1 MTAHP
6 QQANIIEEDHTQVGI
21 RMRWWHENRPNKH
34 IIAARLIYDC
44 TAVVVKITLKHRSL
58 LSNSPATKIWETM
71 CHKARWLTTCV
82 RINERK

>member
-21 RMRWWHENRPNKH
+21 RMRWWHENRPDKH

-44 TAVVVKITLKHRSL
+44 TAVVVKITREHRSL
-58 LSNSPATKIWETM
+58 FGNRPATKIWEAM
-71 CHKARWLTTCV
+71 RDKARGLTTCV

>member
-44 TAVVVKITLKHRSL
+44 TAVVVKITREHRSL
-58 LSNSPATKIWETM
+58 FGNSPATKIWETM
-71 CHKARWLTTCV
+71 CHKARGLTTCV